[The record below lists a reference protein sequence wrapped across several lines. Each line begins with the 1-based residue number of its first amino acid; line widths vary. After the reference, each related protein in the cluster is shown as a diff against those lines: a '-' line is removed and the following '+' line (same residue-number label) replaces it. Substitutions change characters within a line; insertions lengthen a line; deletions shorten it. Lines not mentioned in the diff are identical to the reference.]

1 VSTVK
6 YSSIDQAADEIIR
19 RLNGK
24 IILGIPLGL
33 GKPNQLVNALYQKI
47 KSNPQHTLT
56 IYTALSLTKPVA
68 KGDLEKR
75 FLQPFVDRLFGV
87 AGNGGYVE
95 LDYLQARR
103 TGTLPP
109 NINVYEFFEQPGAE
123 LNNHYTQQH
132 YMSSN
137 YTHAARDINNHGIN
151 ILAQLIAEE
160 KGQYSLSCNPE
171 VTLDILPLMH
181 ARKQK
186 GETIIVVGQIH
197 HHLPFMGNSAV
208 VSDDMLD
215 MVIDDSSCQT
225 TLMNTPDMPV
235 SMAEHFIGLQTS
247 ALIRDGG
254 TVQIGI
260 GALGDAVTGAILLRQ
275 QDNGQYQK
283 LLRDVGMT
291 NQYEKLINQIG
302 GVQIFQQGLYGCS
315 EMLTYGMFRLFQEKI
330 ICRSVKDTRHEGV
343 SGASTD
349 ICLHGGFFL
358 GPTAFYEGLKNLSAE
373 DRSKIDMTNISFV
386 NHLYGDEELK
396 REHRQQARFINTAF
410 TVTLMGAVVSDQLE
424 DGRVLSGVGGQYN
437 FVAQS
442 HELEGARLI
451 ILVRAVRDTAEGVSS
466 NIFWNYG
473 HTTIPRH
480 LRDIIVTEYGIADL
494 RGKCDSEVIA
504 AMLSVCDSRFQEAL
518 IVQAKSHGKIAA
530 DYVIP
535 EVFRENT
542 PERLQKIYDKYYA
555 QVLFPDFPLG
565 CDFTETE
572 QQLLKALTW
581 LKEQT
586 RTTSGLLKA
595 LCRGAL
601 HAPGLVQHAP
611 AVHACLDRM
620 NLAQPK
626 TLKEKVYQMLLMVG
640 LEETK
645 SH

>member
-6 YSSIDQAADEIIR
+6 YNLVEQTADEIIR
-19 RLNGK
+19 RTHGK

-33 GKPNQLVNALYQKI
+33 GKPNQLVNALYQKV
-47 KSNPQHTLT
+47 KSNPQFSLT
-56 IYTALSLTKPVA
+56 IYTALSLTKPQA

-75 FLQPFVDRLFGV
+75 FLQPFIDRMFGV
-87 AGNGGYVE
+87 PENQGYVE

-137 YTHAARDINNHGIN
+137 YTHAARDINDHGIN
-151 ILAQLIAEE
+151 VLAQLIAEE
-160 KGQYSLSCNPE
+160 NGQYSLSCNPE
-171 VTLDILPLMH
+171 VTLDILPLMQ

-186 GETIIVVGQIH
+186 GETIVVVGQVH
-197 HHLPFMGNSAV
+197 HDLPFMGNSALV
-208 VSDDMLD
+208 GDGVLDLIVDDA
-215 MVIDDSSCQT
+215 SSQT

-235 SMAEHFIGLQTS
+235 AMAEHFIGLQTS

-275 QDNGQYQK
+275 QHNDQYQI
-283 LLRDVGMT
+283 LLRDVGIT
-291 NQYEKLINQIG
+291 NQYEKLINKIG
-302 GVQIFQQGLYGCS
+302 GLQNFQQGLYGCS

-330 ICRSVKDTRHEGV
+330 IRRTVNDTRHPG
-343 SGASTD
+343 GKAM
-349 ICLHGGFFL
+349 CLHGGFFL
-358 GPTAFYEGLKNLSAE
+358 GPTSLYEGLKKLSAE

-386 NHLYGDEELK
+386 NHLYGDEALK
-396 REHRQQARFINTAF
+396 REHRKEARFINTAF
-410 TVTLMGAVVSDQLE
+410 TVTLMGSVTSDQLE

-451 ILVRAVRDTAEGVSS
+451 ILVRATRETAEDVQS
-466 NIFWNYG
+466 NIVWNYG

-480 LRDIIVTEYGIADL
+480 LRDIIITEYGIADL
-494 RGKCDSEVIA
+494 RGKCDSEVIS
-504 AMLSVCDSRFQEAL
+504 AMLNITDSRFQNEL
-518 IVQAKSHGKIAA
+518 LAKAKLNGKIAQG
-530 DYVIP
+530 YVIP
-535 EVFRENT
+535 TEFRNNK
-542 PERLQKIYDKYYA
+542 PARLETIYKKYPA
-555 QVLFPDFPLG
+555 QFPDFPLG

-581 LKEQT
+581 LKANTKNPIQ
-586 RTTSGLLKA
+586 LLKCI
-595 LCRGAL
+595 CRGAL
-601 HAPGLVQHAP
+601 HAPGRVQHAP
-611 AVHACLDRM
+611 TMQSCLERM

-626 TLKEKVYQMLLMVG
+626 TIKERLYRALLVAA
-640 LEETK
+640 LNATV
-645 SH
+645 